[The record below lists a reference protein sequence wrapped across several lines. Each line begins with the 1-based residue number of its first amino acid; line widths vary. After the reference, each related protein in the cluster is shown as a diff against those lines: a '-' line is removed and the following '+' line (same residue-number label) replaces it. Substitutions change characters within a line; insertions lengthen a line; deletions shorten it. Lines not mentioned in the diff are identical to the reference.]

1 MAMCVLQ
8 CPFRQRKERVSR
20 EDVEHRVRE
29 EREKYT
35 EKFSEDAR
43 LFCTQVTYCMYMSV
57 GLCVRV
63 LGLFQLLDKDCVSRL
78 GCGADGF
85 SDVQSHPFFQSI
97 NWTHLLVGRVTPPFK
112 PSVSH
117 SDSSTPIASLG
128 F

>member
-20 EDVEHRVRE
+20 EEVEHRVRE

-63 LGLFQLLDKDCVSRL
+63 LWHYSRCWTRTVRLDSAVELMASQTCSLTHSSRASTGHTSWSVVSLR
-78 GCGADGF
+78 
-85 SDVQSHPFFQSI
+85 
-97 NWTHLLVGRVTPPFK
+97 
-112 PSVSH
+112 PSSQ
-117 SDSSTPIASLG
+117 A
-128 F
+128 